1 MNIMP
6 HSTYLIV
13 GAGHAG
19 IVAARKIRSIR
30 PKDPILLIGEENMLP
45 YERPALSKAVL
56 SGHRDVASLVIRSSE
71 ALVDEG
77 IDVLLDDRVEAVN
90 TDGKTVTTKSGRRI
104 TYEKLLFATGSRP
117 RQLPLEGLCGDR
129 VHYLRTAS
137 DALRLRAQLRPDAR
151 LLIIGAGF
159 VGLEVAATARE
170 HIGCDVTVLEAGP
183 HILGRGAP
191 DALRQVLS
199 RLHRRNGVSIHTNTT
214 VAGVSEIDASGMA
227 VKSAEGAVHTC
238 DVILVCIG
246 AAPNEELARD
256 AGIATDGGILTDAF
270 GRTNLPDIWAA
281 GEVAR
286 HRVPFLDAPV
296 RFESWQMAQT
306 QAAIVGANV
315 AGETQSIIYVPWFW
329 TDQFGHNCQLL
340 GELRSEVDVHV
351 LRGDGELQA
360 THLYHVGGQLV
371 GALCID
377 DGKHVPPLRRALE
390 RGQSIDFERMADRS
404 TKLAKAL
411 V

>member
-1 MNIMP
+1 MQ

-30 PKDPILLIGEENMLP
+30 PEDSILLIGEENMLP
-45 YERPALSKAVL
+45 YERPALSKEVL
-56 SGHRDVASLVIRSSE
+56 SGHRDVSNLVIRSAE
-71 ALVDEG
+71 ALESERL
-77 IDVLLDDRVEAVN
+77 DVLLDDRVEAIIP
-90 TDGKTVTTKSGRRI
+90 DRKMATTKSGRHI
-104 TYEKLLFATGSRP
+104 SYEKLLIATGSRP
-117 RQLPLEGLCGDR
+117 RHLPLEGLFGDR

-137 DALRLRAQLRPDAR
+137 DALRLRAHLGPKTR
-151 LLIIGAGF
+151 LLIIGAGS
-159 VGLEVAATARE
+159 VGLEVAATARA

-191 DALRQVLS
+191 DALRQALS
-199 RLHRRNGVSIHTNTT
+199 GLHRLNGVNILTHTT
-214 VAGVSEIDASGMA
+214 VAGVSEGDGSGMA
-227 VKSAEGAVHTC
+227 VMTAGGAVHTC

-246 AAPNEELARD
+246 AVPNEELARD

-270 GRTNLPDIWAA
+270 GRTSLPDIWAA

-306 QAAIVGANV
+306 QAAIVGANI
-315 AGETQSIIYVPWFW
+315 AGETRPITYVPWFW
-329 TDQFGHNCQLL
+329 TDQFGHNFQLL
-340 GELRSEVDVHV
+340 GELSAEADVHV
-351 LRGDGELQA
+351 LRGDGGLQA
-360 THLYHVGGQLV
+360 THLYHIGGQLV

-377 DGKHVPPLRRALE
+377 DGKHVPPIRRALE
-390 RGQSIDFERMADRS
+390 KGQSIDLERLSDRS
-404 TKLAKAL
+404 TKLAKAFL
-411 V
+411 

>member
-1 MNIMP
+1 MS

-19 IVAARKIRSIR
+19 LVAARKIRSIR
-30 PKDPILLIGEENMLP
+30 PDDPILLIGEENILP

-56 SGHRDVASLVIRSSE
+56 SGHRDVASLVIRSR
-71 ALVDEG
+71 EG
-77 IDVLLDDRVEAVN
+77 LAEERLDVLLDDRVEAV
-90 TDGKTVTTKSGRRI
+90 DAAGKTVTTTSGRHI

-117 RQLPLEGLCGDR
+117 RHLPLEGLHGDR
-129 VHYLRTAS
+129 VHYLRTAA
-137 DALRLRAQLRPDAR
+137 DAVRLRVQLGPKTR
-151 LLIIGAGF
+151 LLVIGAGF

-170 HIGCDVTVLEAGP
+170 HLGCDVTVLEAGP
-183 HILGRGAP
+183 HVLGRGAP

-199 RLHRRNGVSIHTNTT
+199 GLHLRNGVRIHTNTT
-214 VAGVSEIDASGMA
+214 VAGVSGAETSGMA
-227 VKSAEGAVHTC
+227 VKTAEGAVHTC
-238 DVILVCIG
+238 DVILVCVG
-246 AAPNEELARD
+246 AAPNVELARD
-256 AGIATDGGILTDAF
+256 SGITTDDGILTDAF

-286 HRVPFLDAPV
+286 HRAPFCDAPV

-306 QAAIVGANV
+306 QAAIVGANI
-315 AGETQSIIYVPWFW
+315 AGETQPITYVPWFW

-340 GELRSEVDVHV
+340 GELSAEADVHL

-360 THLYHVGGQLV
+360 THLYHMGGQLA

-390 RGQSIDFERMADRS
+390 RGQSIDLDRLADRS
-404 TKLAKAL
+404 TKLAKAI

>member
-1 MNIMP
+1 MMP
-6 HSTYLIV
+6 HSTYVIV

-19 IVAARKIRSIR
+19 LVAARKIRSIR
-30 PKDPILLIGEENMLP
+30 PDDPILLIGEEVNLP
-45 YERPALSKAVL
+45 YERPALSKEVL
-56 SGHRDVASLVIRSSE
+56 SGHRDISSLVIRSTE
-71 ALVDEG
+71 GLEDERL
-77 IDVLLDDRVEAVN
+77 DVVLDDRVAEVN
-90 TDGKTVTTKSGRRI
+90 PDRKTVTTKSGRLV

-117 RQLPLEGLCGDR
+117 RLLPLEGLCGDR
-129 VHYLRTAS
+129 VHYLRTAA
-137 DALRLRAQLRPDAR
+137 DAMRLRAQLGPETR
-151 LLIIGAGF
+151 LLVIGAGF

-170 HIGCDVTVLEAGP
+170 HLGCDVTVLEAGP

-191 DALRQVLS
+191 DALRQVLFG
-199 RLHRRNGVSIHTNTT
+199 LHRRHGVKIHTNTT
-214 VAGVSEIDASGMA
+214 VAAASEVDASG
-227 VKSAEGAVHTC
+227 VTVNTAEGALHTC

-246 AAPNEELARD
+246 AVPNEDVARD
-256 AGIATDGGILTDAF
+256 AGIATDGGILTDEF
-270 GRTNLPDIWAA
+270 GRTNVPDIWAA

-286 HRVPFLDAPV
+286 HRVPFFDAPV

-315 AGETQSIIYVPWFW
+315 AGETQPITYVPWFW
-329 TDQFGHNCQLL
+329 TDQFGHNFQLL
-340 GELRSEVDVHV
+340 GEMSAEADVHV

-360 THLYHVGGQLV
+360 THLYHVGRQLV

-390 RGQSIDFERMADRS
+390 RGQSIDFERLADPS
-404 TKLAKAL
+404 IKLAKAL